1 LFNRVRSSRMRRAT
15 PSAKPLGE
23 VLDELV
29 GKLGIKKKLLEYEAV
44 LRWEEIVG
52 EKIARATTATKISRG
67 LLFVSVKTSAWRNEL
82 TMRKKEI
89 MLKINSTL
97 GQEVVLDIK
106 FQ

>member
-1 LFNRVRSSRMRRAT
+1 MRRAT
-15 PSAKPLGE
+15 PSAKLLGE
-23 VLDELV
+23 ALDELV
-29 GKLGIKKKLLEYEAV
+29 RKLGIKKKLLEYEAV

-52 EKIARATTATKISRG
+52 EKIARATTPTKISRG
-67 LLFVSVKTSAWRNEL
+67 VLFVSVRTSAWRNEL

>member
-1 LFNRVRSSRMRRAT
+1 V
-15 PSAKPLGE
+15 
-23 VLDELV
+23 
-29 GKLGIKKKLLEYEAV
+29 
-44 LRWEEIVG
+44 
-52 EKIARATTATKISRG
+52 
-67 LLFVSVKTSAWRNEL
+67 LFVSVKTSAWRNEL

>member
-1 LFNRVRSSRMRRAT
+1 MRRVT
-15 PSAKPLGE
+15 SSAKPLGE
-23 VLDELV
+23 ALDELV

-52 EKIARATTATKISRG
+52 EKIARATTPTKISRG
-67 LLFVSVKTSAWRNEL
+67 VLFISVKTSAWRNEL

>member
-1 LFNRVRSSRMRRAT
+1 MTRAT

-23 VLDELV
+23 ALDELV
-29 GKLGIKKKLLEYEAV
+29 RKLGIKKKLLEYEAV

-52 EKIARATTATKISRG
+52 EKIARATTPTKISRG
-67 LLFVSVKTSAWRNEL
+67 VLFVSVRTSAWRNEL

>member
-1 LFNRVRSSRMRRAT
+1 MRRAT
-15 PSAKPLGE
+15 SSAKPLAE
-23 VLDELV
+23 ALDELV
-29 GKLGIKKKLLEYEAV
+29 RKLGIKKKLLEYEAV

-52 EKIARATTATKISRG
+52 EKIARATTPTKISRG
-67 LLFVSVKTSAWRNEL
+67 VLFVSVKTSVWRNEL

>member
-1 LFNRVRSSRMRRAT
+1 MRRST
-15 PSAKPLGE
+15 PSAKPLGDA
-23 VLDELV
+23 LDELV

-52 EKIARATTATKISRG
+52 EKIARATTATRISRG
-67 LLFVSVKTSAWRNEL
+67 VLFVSVRTSAWRNEL

-97 GQEVVLDIK
+97 GQQVVLDIK